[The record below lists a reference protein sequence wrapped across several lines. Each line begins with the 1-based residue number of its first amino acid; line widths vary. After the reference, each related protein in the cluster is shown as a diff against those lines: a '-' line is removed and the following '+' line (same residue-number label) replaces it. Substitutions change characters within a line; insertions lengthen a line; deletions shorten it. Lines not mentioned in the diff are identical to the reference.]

1 MKLNLRRIWEEV
13 EEGEKLKCERER
25 EPKFWRKFALFGM
38 HTFNSESTSIV
49 SQYAPGVLAL
59 PCASN
64 RELQFEASDV
74 CSDNSHDEIKL
85 SFATIFAVT
94 LSDSQASYP
103 LCIVHSGFYLIRDE
117 RKKLCAEMTVLCR
130 NRSSFRVEIALR
142 LRARHPLFLDLSTLS

>member
-74 CSDNSHDEIKL
+74 CSDNSHDEIKFPSQRYSL
-85 SFATIFAVT
+85 SLRRTRRFSTFCR
-94 LSDSQASYP
+94 SYT
-103 LCIVHSGFYLIRDE
+103 VGSSSLIRDE
-117 RKKLCAEMTVLCR
+117 RKKLCAEMTSVAVLR
-130 NRSSFRVEIALR
+130 RRM
-142 LRARHPLFLDLSTLS
+142 